1 MDHYL
6 FGRDVAVAD
15 IITAH
20 PSCSKQHA
28 VLQFRVTEKE
38 DEYGLRASAVRPYL
52 LDLGSVNGS
61 FLNGEELCMISII
74 ISKLSALLHIS
85 SAQDGVRPYLLDL
98 GSVNGLLLNGECYV
112 GLPPPLLKNN
122 KYSLC

>member
-1 MDHYL
+1 MCRLGFARYLPYGRWTTAPPGVPLSPPPPKPRMDHYL

-38 DEYGLRASAVRPYL
+38 DEYGLRGSAVRPYL

-61 FLNGEELCMISII
+61 FLNGEIL
-74 ISKLSALLHIS
+74 
-85 SAQDGVRPYLLDL
+85 RF
-98 GSVNGLLLNGECYV
+98 
-112 GLPPPLLKNN
+112 
-122 KYSLC
+122 